1 MSILRCKLWGFGCVL
16 ALTIAACGGESNAP
30 ASPPAITPPGAATP
44 PYTAPFATLSPVL
57 LSLQRDYEA
66 LSAAHYSL
74 SRIWEGLAR
83 GEQVRCGAYPPVTDP
98 AGISDHGE
106 TDYANL
112 AALLRRVA
120 IDLTRAR
127 QLWQAECATA
137 RQVPPSSVISEGLL
151 AVRGAGDAL
160 REAAPLLAAV
170 Q

>member
-1 MSILRCKLWGFGCVL
+1 MSISRLKLWLGGCVL
-16 ALTIAACGGESNAP
+16 ALAVAACGGESDAP
-30 ASPPAITPPGAATP
+30 AHPPAITPPGAATS

-57 LSLQRDYEA
+57 VSLQRDYEA
-66 LSAAHYSL
+66 LSAAHGSL

-83 GEQVRCGAYPPVTDP
+83 GEQVRCAELPFVPDP
-98 AGISDHGE
+98 AGISDEGD
-106 TDYANL
+106 TDYTNL
-112 AALLRRVA
+112 AALLRRAA
-120 IDLTRAR
+120 IDLTRSR

-160 REAAPLLAAV
+160 REAGPLLAAV